1 MIPGEPALRSAS
13 WRWLVF
19 LRHGM
24 CAQARSPTRVRLRSC
39 IGKYAASGSTRI
51 PYQYPEGSPDAGLPE
66 ISSRFA
72 RLGGAVSTQH
82 GGRYNNNGVSSS
94 LSQPQTTN
102 HWNTDAAR
110 GDGSMLVTPVFSLAD
125 ILDVIPTHVP
135 ITHAKL
141 DMQVRATER
150 ERETRH
156 PDAYLVHT
164 CIVQSRTD
172 RCSTC
177 MPCRQGYD
185 FVAVSAVPEAK
196 LHRIQDLET
205 EVYTGSHVTYKGTTN
220 SFCKQWLPHMTKLNM
235 EVTRLTTAY

>member
-1 MIPGEPALRSAS
+1 
-13 WRWLVF
+13 
-19 LRHGM
+19 
-24 CAQARSPTRVRLRSC
+24 
-39 IGKYAASGSTRI
+39 
-51 PYQYPEGSPDAGLPE
+51 
-66 ISSRFA
+66 
-72 RLGGAVSTQH
+72 LGGAVSTQH

-164 CIVQSRTD
+164 
-172 RCSTC
+172 
-177 MPCRQGYD
+177 
-185 FVAVSAVPEAK
+185 
-196 LHRIQDLET
+196 
-205 EVYTGSHVTYKGTTN
+205 
-220 SFCKQWLPHMTKLNM
+220 
-235 EVTRLTTAY
+235 